1 MQFRRRVIKQ
11 GGDMARHR
19 AWWIAAAVLAVA
31 GYLVLWLG
39 CALHWAWL
47 TRMDY
52 AVLDPLHAF
61 GVKHP
66 AWVRFW
72 DLFCTVF
79 SPEGFRLLGAVAVV
93 VALLRRNVRLVLL
106 LLTTIGLNGVVAEVA
121 KDLVDRP
128 RPVGA
133 LAASVSSAFPSGHAI
148 AVMVGVLA
156 FLTTASVLGHRIR
169 SVTIV
174 VAVALVLAV
183 SFGRLAVYVHYPSDV
198 IAGWALGYLWYL
210 GWLLVIRPRPLT
222 RMAAQPTPEALT
234 AG

>member
-1 MQFRRRVIKQ
+1 
-11 GGDMARHR
+11 
-19 AWWIAAAVLAVA
+19 
-31 GYLVLWLG
+31 
-39 CALHWAWL
+39 
-47 TRMDY
+47 MDY

-72 DLFCTVF
+72 DMFCTVF

-93 VALLRRNVRLVLL
+93 VAVLRRNLRVILF
-106 LLTTIGLNGVVAEVA
+106 LLTTIGLSGVLAQVA

-133 LAASVSSAFPSGHAI
+133 LAASVSSSFPSGHAT
-148 AVMVGVLA
+148 AATVGVLA
-156 FLTTASVLGHRIR
+156 LLTISAGTFSHRTR

-174 VAVALVLAV
+174 LGVTAVLAV
-183 SFGRLAVYVHYPSDV
+183 SFGRVAVNVHYPSDV
-198 IAGWALGYLWYL
+198 VAGWALGYLWYL
-210 GWLLVIRPRPLT
+210 GWLLVIRPVSLAR
-222 RMAAQPTPEALT
+222 AAVPDKTPRALN

>member
-1 MQFRRRVIKQ
+1 
-11 GGDMARHR
+11 MARHWR
-19 AWWIAAAVLAVA
+19 WWIATAVLAVVCYV
-31 GYLVLWLG
+31 GLWLG

-47 TRMDY
+47 QTMDY

-72 DLFCTVF
+72 DMFCTVF

-93 VALLRRNVRLVLL
+93 VAVLRRNLRVILF
-106 LLTTIGLNGVVAEVA
+106 LLTTIGLSGVLAQVA

-133 LAASVSSAFPSGHAI
+133 LAASVSSSFPSGHAT
-148 AVMVGVLA
+148 AAMVGVLA
-156 FLTTASVLGHRIR
+156 LLTVSAGMFSHRTR

-174 VAVALVLAV
+174 LGVTVVLAV
-183 SFGRLAVYVHYPSDV
+183 SFGRVAVNVHYPSDV
-198 IAGWALGYLWYL
+198 VAGWALGYLWYL
-210 GWLLVIRPRPLT
+210 GWLLVIRPVGLARAAAPDKTPL
-222 RMAAQPTPEALT
+222 ALT
-234 AG
+234 GG

>member
-1 MQFRRRVIKQ
+1 
-11 GGDMARHR
+11 MARHR
-19 AWWIAAAVLAVA
+19 EWWIATALLAALC
-31 GYLVLWLG
+31 YLVLWLG

-52 AVLDPLHAF
+52 AVLNPLHTF

-72 DLFCTVF
+72 DVFCTVF
-79 SPEGFRLLGAVAVV
+79 SPEGFRLAGVAAVV
-93 VALLRRNVRLVLL
+93 IAVLRRNVRLVLF
-106 LLTTIGLNGVVAEVA
+106 LLTTIGLSGVLAQFA

-148 AVMVGVLA
+148 AAMVGVPAL
-156 FLTTASVLGHRIR
+156 LTTVSVLGRRIPP
-169 SVTIV
+169 VTIV
-174 VAVALVLAV
+174 LAGTLVLAI
-183 SFGRLAVYVHYPSDV
+183 SFGRVALNVHYPSDV
-198 IAGWALGYLWYL
+198 IGGWALGYLWYL

-222 RMAAQPTPEALT
+222 RAAAEATPEALT
-234 AG
+234 SG